1 MRCTFE
7 VLAKRP
13 AVFRALTTM
22 DVHEFQVLV
31 EQLQPAWEQRERER
45 KERSN
50 RKRRVGGQGHPYA
63 LSFPTMVLLLICSAR
78 LSVPNVVLQLL
89 FGIAESTYYELLGK
103 LLPLGASAGLPP
115 TSLRKRSS
123 RSSPV
128 QTLDDLFQAYPGLE
142 EVVIDGVEIPTE
154 RPKRQQRK
162 SYTGKS
168 KRHVRKAVLTVNRR
182 DGIIVGKTALR
193 PGAIH
198 DKRLLAEDP
207 LYRRLQRDADLR
219 KRADSAWTGE
229 DPRAGWIVNAR
240 GRRHHPLTDEER
252 AENRRRSKVRIVVEH
267 AIRRVKVF
275 RRIALPTR
283 FRIRERRSQVFDT
296 AILLANYKQAIRHPV
311 PA

>member
-7 VLAKRP
+7 VLSKRP

-22 DVHEFQVLV
+22 DIGEFRVLL
-31 EQLQPAWEQRERER
+31 ERLQPVWAQRERER

-63 LSFPTMVLLLICSAR
+63 LSFPTLVLLLVCSAR
-78 LSVPNVVLQLL
+78 LSIPNVVLQLL

-103 LLPLGASAGLPP
+103 LLPLGAGAGLPP
-115 TSLRKRSS
+115 TPLRKRSH
-123 RSSPV
+123 RSSPI
-128 QTLDDLFQAYPGLE
+128 QTLDDLFRAYPGLE
-142 EVVIDGVEIPTE
+142 EVVVDGVEVPTE

-182 DGIIVGKTALR
+182 DGIIIGRTALR

-207 LYRRLQRDADLR
+207 LYRKLHRNPNLR

-229 DPRAGWIVNAR
+229 DAASGWIVNAR
-240 GRRHHPLTDEER
+240 GRRNHPLTDEER
-252 AENRRRSKVRIVVEH
+252 AENRRRSKLRIVVEH

-283 FRIRERRSQVFDT
+283 FRLQERRSQVLDV
-296 AILLANYKQAIRHPV
+296 AILLANCTQVLRHPV